1 MRELKI
7 LPKRETEREFKC
19 FKERVQNMRDI
30 NDSLF
35 PLSLS
40 PKKLFKRNFPS
51 TEFKKPPKSAG
62 NFKNFPVQH

>member
-1 MRELKI
+1 
-7 LPKRETEREFKC
+7 
-19 FKERVQNMRDI
+19 MRDI